1 MGKIIRWAILGT
13 GTIATKFAE
22 DLQSLD
28 GATIAAVGSR
38 SRAAAEKFGARFNI
52 PHRYSDYAS
61 MAQDAEVDCV
71 YVATPH
77 PFHHENTLLC
87 LNAGKA
93 VLCEKPFSINAREAM
108 EMIGVAQSKKV
119 LLMEAMWTRFFPAMK
134 EFRELLRT
142 NVIGDLQIL
151 TADFGFKAEFQPQ
164 GRLFNLG
171 LGGGALLDVGVYPI
185 SLASMIFGPP
195 TKVCAVAALGQT
207 GVDEQTAVTLRY
219 DSGALAILNTTI
231 RADTFCEATLVGTRG
246 RIRIHS
252 HFWKPSK
259 MTITVEGEKE
269 RCIDL
274 PYQGHGY
281 HFEAAEFMNCLRDG
295 KLESPVMSQTE
306 TISIMRTL
314 DEVRWQIGVRYPSE

>member
-13 GTIATKFAE
+13 GAIATKFAE

-28 GATIAAVGSR
+28 GATIVAVGSR
-38 SRAAAEKFGARFNI
+38 SRAAAEKFGGRFNI
-52 PHRYSDYAS
+52 PHRYADYAS

-108 EMIGVAQSKKV
+108 EMIGLAQSKKV

-134 EFRELLRT
+134 EFRELLQR
-142 NVIGDLQIL
+142 NVIGNLQIL
-151 TADFGFKAEFQPQ
+151 TADFGFKAEFQPE
-164 GRLFNLG
+164 GRLFNLA

-185 SLASMIFGPP
+185 SLASMIFGAPA
-195 TKVCAVAALGQT
+195 TVGAIATLGRT

-219 DSGALAILNTTI
+219 ETGALAMLNTTI

-252 HFWKPSK
+252 HFWKPSRL
-259 MTITVEGEKE
+259 TVTVEGETE
-269 RCIDL
+269 RTIEL

-281 HFEAAEFMNCLRDG
+281 LFEAAEFMNCLRTG
-295 KLESPVMSQTE
+295 KLESPVMSHQE